1 MNNTYVLLVFAG
13 LFLAVF
19 ITFMVTRRTQ
29 KRLWQLKF
37 ENDQQQFMSEK
48 SILIATLQERL
59 TAFDRERD
67 DLKAELGK
75 RDSKN
80 QNLQV
85 DLMALQNAKAQ
96 LETRLEAERENLKKQ
111 IELIE
116 DSKKTL
122 LDTFRSLSSE
132 SLKSNNQAFIEL
144 ASQSFEKLN
153 QQSKSELEMR
163 QQQIEMTVKPIKETL
178 EKFDSKLNE
187 VEKTRLEAYSGIT
200 EQFNFMKDTQDRLR
214 LETSNLV
221 KALRAPQVRGRWGE
235 LQLKRVVE
243 MAGMVDHCDFFEQ
256 VSVGDDGARLRP
268 DMIVRLPGN
277 KNIVVDSKA
286 VISSYMESAQAED
299 EIIKREKLLDH
310 SRHISER
317 VTELSKKSY
326 WDQFENSPEFVV
338 LFLPGESFF
347 SSALEM
353 NPALI
358 EQSVDQKV
366 IIATPTSLIAILK
379 AVAYGWKQTALAE
392 NAREISELGKELYK
406 RIGVLSDNFSD
417 LGKKLGQAVD
427 SYNRSLGTLETRV
440 LVSARRFHELKA
452 MSGDAEIENLVP
464 VDKAVRQIQASE
476 LLLAEKND

>member
-1 MNNTYVLLVFAG
+1 MNNIYVLLVSLVIFFAC
-13 LFLAVF
+13 FATFF
-19 ITFMVTRRTQ
+19 ITRRTQ

-37 ENDQQQFMSEK
+37 ENDQQQFMNEK
-48 SILIATLQERL
+48 NIFIATLQERVA
-59 TAFDRERD
+59 AFDREREA
-67 DLKAELGK
+67 LKAEILQ
-75 RDSKN
+75 RDDRGVK
-80 QNLQV
+80 LQSE
-85 DLMALQNAKAQ
+85 LMKLQNDKAQ

-122 LDTFRSLSSE
+122 LDTFRALSSE

-153 QQSKSELEMR
+153 QQSKSELEKR
-163 QQQIEMTVKPIKETL
+163 QQQIETTVKPIQETL
-178 EKFDSKLNE
+178 NKFDLKLNE
-187 VEKTRLEAYSGIT
+187 VERTRLEAYSGIT

-243 MAGMVDHCDFFEQ
+243 MAGMLDHCDFFEQ
-256 VSVGDDGARLRP
+256 VSVGDEGSRLRP
-268 DMIVRLPGN
+268 DMVVRLPGN

-299 EIIKREKLLDH
+299 DVTKREKLLDH

-347 SSALEM
+347 SSALEI

-406 RIGVLSDNFSD
+406 RISVLSENFSD

-427 SYNRSLGTLETRV
+427 SYNRSLGTLESRV

-452 MSGDAEIENLVP
+452 MSGDAEIESLAP
-464 VDKAVRQIQASE
+464 IDKAVRQIQATE
-476 LLLAEKND
+476 LLLTEKHD